1 MGVLKFGYDVAFT
14 LDHLILLFNCTLC
27 YYAGRTR
34 IDEYS
39 EIITTMIISAVVTS
53 LMNFLTDR
61 KWSEAARQINAK
73 PVERF
78 VLNRGGKSF
87 QLTDWGSIQQGDI
100 LKVRRN

>member
-39 EIITTMIISAVVTS
+39 EIITTMIISAIVTS
-53 LMNFLTDR
+53 LMNLLADR
-61 KWSEAARQINAK
+61 KWSEAARQINSK

-78 VLNRGGKSF
+78 VFNRSGTSF
-87 QLTDWGSIQQGDI
+87 
-100 LKVRRN
+100 